1 MTREGENETP
11 FAENATLLLIC
22 TSRKWRETLRFAQGK
37 LLRLWLSASS
47 FDFRSGQGYGARSGT
62 AGAKPMLLSFDGT
75 TKVVPSQQ
83 RESIQLR

>member
-1 MTREGENETP
+1 MLPAAFLVLT
-11 FAENATLLLIC
+11 FQV
-22 TSRKWRETLRFAQGK
+22 SQKRETLRFAQGK

-62 AGAKPMLLSFDGT
+62 AGAKPMFLSFDGT